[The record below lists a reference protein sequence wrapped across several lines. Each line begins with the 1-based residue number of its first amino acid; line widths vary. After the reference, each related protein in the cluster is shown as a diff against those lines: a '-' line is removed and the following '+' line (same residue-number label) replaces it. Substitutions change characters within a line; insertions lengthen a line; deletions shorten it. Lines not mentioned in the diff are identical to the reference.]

1 MIRVGKDISMEAPQL
16 NPDGFTQKEGEK
28 NKRNTHMYAL
38 CHLSCPV
45 LPWDS
50 ASKRSLL
57 DNRLLTLNE
66 NMEPSL
72 MKLPTISITTFYL
85 VVGITRVRSSLM
97 QVNFESQFSSST
109 IWSPGIKL
117 RPPGVV
123 GTPSSSAESPCQF
136 RISFQ

>member
-1 MIRVGKDISMEAPQL
+1 MISVSKDINMEALQL
-16 NPDGFTQKEGEK
+16 NPDGFTQKEGGK

-57 DNRLLTLNE
+57 DNRLLTLDE

-72 MKLPTISITTFYL
+72 MKLPTISITAFCL
-85 VVGITRVRSSLM
+85 SVGITRVRSALT
-97 QVNFESQFSSST
+97 QVS
-109 IWSPGIKL
+109 
-117 RPPGVV
+117 
-123 GTPSSSAESPCQF
+123 F
-136 RISFQ
+136 RS